1 MKRIFT
7 LFFLFLTFQ
16 SHAFEAA
23 VVSANPAATRVG
35 IEVIKN
41 GGNAADAAIAVAMA
55 LSVVEPYNSGLGGGG
70 FLLYYDAKKKE
81 FSFLDYRE
89 TAPWGASPGIKNK
102 KFYKEGIGSVA
113 VPGFVRGMEAI
124 HKKWAKK
131 EWGELLQPALN
142 LAKEGIKIKGKLSQ
156 KISENLSS
164 LKADP
169 SLADIFASPF
179 ESHAEKIRQ
188 IDLAKTLDLLKKKG
202 ADIFYRGEVAQNI
215 SRWIKKKGG
224 LVSSNDLSRYTVYWR
239 KPHQFING
247 PHQITT
253 APIPSSGGMGIAL
266 LFNKAIINRVDE
278 QIPYSPEAYR
288 LLLNGIKDYFD
299 YRDSALGDSNYNVVG
314 HTTHIS
320 IIDSEGNM
328 ASMTNTL
335 NSPFGSALVVPG
347 TGIILNDEMNDFS
360 FHEGSPNRIAG
371 GRRPLSSMTPII
383 IFKNLKPHMILGTPG
398 GLTIPQNLFFVLY
411 QHWQWQA
418 TLDRAIGHPKFY
430 YSPIS
435 KKIVAEEYFSP
446 GVLDALKSEYE
457 VELKPTIGNIQAL
470 VVQSPTNTKTYS
482 DPRGEG
488 NGLTFLPK
496 NHP

>member
-7 LFFLFLTFQ
+7 VFFLLLSFRSF
-16 SHAFEAA
+16 AFEAA

-41 GGNAADAAIAVAMA
+41 GGNAADSAIAVAFA
-55 LSVVEPYNSGLGGGG
+55 LAVVEPYNSGLGGGG

-89 TAPWGASPGIKNK
+89 TAPLNVSSKINNK
-102 KFYKEGIGSVA
+102 KIFKEGVGSVA
-113 VPGFVRGMEAI
+113 VPGFVRGMEAL
-124 HKKWAKK
+124 HKRWAKK
-131 EWGELLQPALN
+131 EWAELIQPALN
-142 LAKEGIKIKGKLSQ
+142 LAKEGIKIKGKLSE
-156 KISENLSS
+156 KISENLSL
-164 LKADP
+164 LKEDP
-169 SLADIFASPF
+169 NLFDIFADPF
-179 ESHAEKIRQ
+179 EHHSGKIRQ
-188 IDLAKTLDLLKKKG
+188 VDLAKTLDLLKKKG
-202 ADIFYRGEVAQNI
+202 AQVFYRGEIAQNI
-215 SRWIKKKGG
+215 SRFMKKKGG
-224 LVSSNDLSRYTVYWR
+224 VVSLNDLSQYSVYWR

-253 APIPSSGGMGIAL
+253 APIPSSGGMGISL

-278 QIPYSPEAYR
+278 QIPYSAEAYK
-288 LLLNGIKDYFD
+288 LLLNGMKDYFE
-299 YRDSALGDSNYNVVG
+299 YREAALGDSTYNVVG

-335 NSPFGSALVVPG
+335 NSPFGSGLVVPE

-360 FHEGSPNRIAG
+360 LNDGSPNRIAG
-371 GRRPLSSMTPII
+371 GRRPLSSMTPMI
-383 IFKNLKPHMILGTPG
+383 IFKNLKPHMIIGTPG
-398 GLTIPQNLFFVLY
+398 GLTIPQNLFLVLY

-418 TLDRAIGHPKFY
+418 TLDRSIGQPKLY
-430 YSPIS
+430 YSPLS

-446 GVLDALKSEYE
+446 GVLGSLQPEYE
-457 VELKPTIGNIQAL
+457 IELKPAIGNIQAL
-470 VVQSPTNTKTYS
+470 VVQSETNTQTYS

-488 NGLTFLPK
+488 AGLTFLEK
-496 NHP
+496 K